1 MWGTRGV
8 ILFSLKRDEI
18 LPDMILKKKNII
30 GIGFAISLLFTPA
43 CERFDPESILVFKT
57 GTVEELPDGVYRLT
71 GNIINVGSEEIVE
84 HGFCWST
91 SENPTILDQVT
102 KLGAR
107 ETEGTFTS
115 IITDLA
121 PDMQFFVRAYVTT
134 GERTEYGKDKS
145 FRTPPP
151 KLPEVATF
159 QAVATSETT
168 ARCGGEVISDGGEP
182 VIARGVCWSTFE
194 NPTLSDRHTT
204 DGGGVGEFASEIT
217 GLNCSK
223 EYFVR
228 AYATNSVGTVYGN
241 QVIFSTPECIPAEGF
256 YILSDRDGTWIVTPL
271 GEQILFNGDGS
282 RDVEVMEGKIYLHWG
297 HEVKVYDLAGNLR
310 RSIAIDNLIEYAY
323 KMCVLPGEN
332 MAFLDNERDLVSFT
346 NSSGELLTSLPLMDQ
361 SPDDNL
367 QSVYGVVVG
376 NSLIISEDGSSQLV
390 RIDLDNYQRSVFRN
404 FGHLSGWLG
413 DIDFADGT
421 YYMVQSQKIFSF
433 REGEEE
439 TLVCILP
446 EGNNTGIAIL
456 GNFAYVTHGNKLYRV
471 NLQNGSYEVLLG
483 DLNFPEDIELIR

>member
-1 MWGTRGV
+1 MT
-8 ILFSLKRDEI
+8 LNKQ
-18 LPDMILKKKNII
+18 NII
-30 GIGFAISLLFTPA
+30 GIAIAVSILFTPA

-57 GTVEELPDGVYRLT
+57 GSVEELPDGVYSLT
-71 GNIINVGSEEIVE
+71 GNIINVGSEEIVQ

-107 ETEGTFTS
+107 EKEGTFTS
-115 IITDLA
+115 IITDQA
-121 PDMQFFVRAYVTT
+121 PDMQFFVRAYVITA
-134 GERTEYGKDKS
+134 ERTAYGKDKS

-159 QAVATSETT
+159 QAMATSETS
-168 ARCGGEVISDGGEP
+168 AQCGGNVISEGSEP
-182 VIARGVCWSTFE
+182 VIARGVCWSTSE
-194 NPTLSDRHTT
+194 NPTLADRHST
-204 DGGGVGEFASEIT
+204 DGGGVGEFASVMT

-223 EYFVR
+223 TYFIR
-228 AYATNSVGTVYGN
+228 AYATSEAGTVYGN
-241 QVIFSTPECIPAEGF
+241 QIILSTPECIPAEGF
-256 YILSDRDGTWIVTPL
+256 YIFSDRDGIWIVTYL
-271 GEQILFNGDGS
+271 GEQMLFNGNGS
-282 RDVEVMEGKIYLHWG
+282 GDVEVMEGKVYHHLG
-297 HEVKVYDLAGNLR
+297 HEVTVYDLSGNLP
-310 RSIAIDNLIEYAY
+310 RSIAIDNLIESPY

-332 MAFLDNERDLVSFT
+332 MAFLDNRLDLVSFT

-376 NSLIISEDGSSQLV
+376 NSLIISEDGNSQLV
-390 RIDLDNYQRSVFRN
+390 RIDLDNFQRSVFRN

-413 DIDFADGT
+413 DIDYADGT

-439 TLVCILP
+439 ILVGILP

-456 GNFAYVTHGNKLYRV
+456 GNFALVTSNHGNKLYRV
-471 NLQNGSYEVLLG
+471 NLQNGSYEVLLD
-483 DLNFPEDIELIR
+483 DLNYPEDIELIK